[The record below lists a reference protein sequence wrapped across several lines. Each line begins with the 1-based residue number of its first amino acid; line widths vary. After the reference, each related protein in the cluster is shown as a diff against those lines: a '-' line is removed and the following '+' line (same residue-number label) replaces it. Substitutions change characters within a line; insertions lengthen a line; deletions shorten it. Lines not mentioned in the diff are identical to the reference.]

1 MDTKTQTDPYLIDT
15 VPGSDFSGRLELLD
29 RFFPNGGIPVAR
41 PVEIPQAARDEIFPG
56 TVNAY
61 GYRGDEFSDS
71 GDFNIAYFGCS
82 WVEGWGVPRGDIFT
96 DQTSLLLRQKTGKK
110 ITSYNFGLS
119 AAGIDHT
126 ARLLPL
132 ALRHLKIDLVVLVV
146 SGLER
151 REMFAPSGRR
161 RFFARRA
168 LERAK
173 KKDFP
178 ITEAD
183 LEAIRNLHELSS
195 DPGNCAHFLS
205 HFNLIATLLDSR
217 KLPWIFT
224 HIDWDPV
231 TREIQPL
238 LTDGYLPTSRYLGTP
253 FEKIDRSDYDAAHPG
268 PESHQKFAEH
278 MCGSVTS
285 NRLIEQAA
293 ARRARG
299 EPGSAMAQVKKPML
313 LRLGRLF
320 GMSPRREAGHKKD
333 KENIYP
339 QW

>member
-15 VPGSDFSGRLELLD
+15 VPGSDFTDRSDLLD
-29 RFFPNGGIPVAR
+29 RFYPKDAIPIAR
-41 PVEIPQAARDEIFPG
+41 PVEIPHSAREEIFPG
-56 TVNAY
+56 AVNSH
-61 GYRGDEFSDS
+61 GYRGDEFCAS

-96 DQTSLLLRQKTGKK
+96 DRTTQILTKETGKK

-119 AAGIDHT
+119 AAGFDHT

-132 ALRHLKIDLVVLVV
+132 ALRHLTIDLVVIVV

-151 REMFAPSGRR
+151 RELFAPSGRR

-178 ITEAD
+178 ITEPD
-183 LEAIRNLHELSS
+183 LEAIRNLHELSN
-195 DPGNCAHFLS
+195 DCADCAHFLS
-205 HFNLIATLLDSR
+205 HFNLCATLLDGR
-217 KLPWIFT
+217 ELPWVFT

-231 TREIQPL
+231 IQQIQPL
-238 LTDGYLPTSRYLGTP
+238 LADGYLPASRFLGTP
-253 FEKIDRSDYDAAHPG
+253 FEKIDRCNYDAAHPG
-268 PESHQKFAEH
+268 LESHLKFAEQL
-278 MCGSVTS
+278 SRS
-285 NRLIEQAA
+285 ISDSELIEHVAV
-293 ARRARG
+293 RRERR
-299 EPGSAMAQVKKPML
+299 EPSSATAQVKEPFFS
-313 LRLGRLF
+313 RLGRLI
-320 GMSPRREAGHKKD
+320 GASPKRETGHKKD
-333 KENIYP
+333 KDNIYP